1 MAYTDGIIMDVIDI
15 HRFIAV
21 APTPPPQP
29 NFSIDAILPSIV
41 LLLGVATGVIT
52 VMTTL
57 NKGQEEKINRL
68 MHKIDELDSRLDTVN
83 LSIGSLSDKY
93 ATKQE
98 LIASEHRIE
107 NYFIRLSDKI
117 DNVIISSKP

>member
-1 MAYTDGIIMDVIDI
+1 MAYTDGIIMDVIDT

-29 NFSIDAILPSIV
+29 SFSIDAMLPSIL

-52 VMTTL
+52 VMSTL

-68 MHKIDELDSRLDTVN
+68 MDKIDELDSRLDSVN

-107 NYFIRLSDKI
+107 SYFLRLNDKL
-117 DNVIISSKP
+117 DSFIINFKL

>member
-1 MAYTDGIIMDVIDI
+1 MDVIDT
-15 HRFIAV
+15 HKYIAV
-21 APTPPPQP
+21 TPTPPYQP
-29 NFSIDAILPSIV
+29 NFTIDAMLPSIV

-57 NKGQEEKINRL
+57 NKGQEDKINRL
-68 MHKIDELDSRLDTVN
+68 MAKIDELDSRLDSVN
-83 LSIGSLSDKY
+83 MSIGTLSDKY

-107 NYFIRLSDKI
+107 SYFLRLNDKLDSFI
-117 DNVIISSKP
+117 FNNNKNKL

>member
-1 MAYTDGIIMDVIDI
+1 MDRTIMDVTDTS
-15 HRFIAV
+15 RYIAV
-21 APTPPPQP
+21 STSVTPQ
-29 NFSIDAILPSIV
+29 FALTIDSMLPSIV

-52 VMTTL
+52 VMTSL

-68 MHKIDELDSRLDTVN
+68 MSKIDELDSRLDSVN

-107 NYFIRLSDKI
+107 SYFMRLNDKFDALI
-117 DNVIISSKP
+117 TSCKI

>member
-1 MAYTDGIIMDVIDI
+1 MDRTIMDVTDTS
-15 HRFIAV
+15 RYIAV
-21 APTPPPQP
+21 STSITPQP
-29 NFSIDAILPSIV
+29 AFTIDSMLPSIV

-52 VMTTL
+52 VMTSM

-68 MHKIDELDSRLDTVN
+68 MSKIDELDSRLDTVN

-107 NYFIRLSDKI
+107 SYFMRLNDKFDALI
-117 DNVIISSKP
+117 TSCKI

>member
-1 MAYTDGIIMDVIDI
+1 MNGTIMDVIDTYKY
-15 HRFIAV
+15 IAV
-21 APTPPPQP
+21 APQSVTPTPA
-29 NFSIDAILPSIV
+29 FTIDSMLPSIV

-52 VMTTL
+52 VMTSF

-68 MHKIDELDSRLDTVN
+68 MSKIDELDSRLDSVN

-107 NYFIRLSDKI
+107 SYFMRLNDKFDALI
-117 DNVIISSKP
+117 TSCKI